1 MQESRDEAAALR
13 TELAASLQD
22 SESAAFQVRKATSS
36 LRQKVAE
43 KHNIALEKDRE
54 LSAATAQLAA
64 ATVVHKQVLAT
75 ALELHSSEKK
85 ALHAELTA
93 THAAAI
99 AATIAQHSDDKL
111 ALANAA
117 DIVSRSHEN
126 LVASHATEI
135 AAARHSL
142 EESSAADAAA
152 LMALHDNEMER
163 AQTSHATELSMVT
176 ETHSFDLASL
186 QNEFTESERRRTEGL
201 VQLAELRRTV
211 AAQSAA
217 VAALESSAA
226 AAAASTRFNTPYG
239 IDAFIGNDSDADVSL
254 REEWKVQFAAEKE
267 ALLEKQLQIAATE
280 EAALLVTFKT
290 DEAAMAASH
299 ARALELQASVFE
311 EAHTDTLTK
320 QLREAAGAAATRAA
334 AIDATMATLRA
345 ELAEARAAA
354 SLESDRTTSGGLA
367 DILNRG
373 VIDLYGSSADADD
386 VAAPSLSPPA
396 TALTLSDV
404 AAAPTAAAA
413 LAAARKL
420 VLHTATLS
428 IDDDDLGRD
437 DEEYPAPPPA
447 APQTREPLTLERAG
461 ESDDDDTKTE
471 PRQPFLERVLLAA
484 GMSPLSRI
492 QQVFFLFHCI
502 I

>member
-1 MQESRDEAAALR
+1 MTNYCTNIILLLLLLLFHSLLSYYNYVLQESRDEAAALR

-22 SESAAFQVRKATSS
+22 SESVAFQIKEATSS

-43 KHNIALEKDRE
+43 NHNIALEKDHE
-54 LSAATAQLAA
+54 LSAATAQLAT
-64 ATVVHKQVLAT
+64 ATVVHKQLLAT

-111 ALANAA
+111 ALANSA
-117 DIVSRSHEN
+117 DIVSRSREK

-163 AQTSHATELSMVT
+163 AQASHATELSMVA

-186 QNEFTESERRRTEGL
+186 QKEFTESERRRTEGL

-217 VAALESSAA
+217 VAALESPAA
-226 AAAASTRFNTPYG
+226 AAETNDEV
-239 IDAFIGNDSDADVSL
+239 IDEKEKEIISL

-280 EAALLVTFKT
+280 EAALLVTFKV
-290 DEAAMAASH
+290 EQAAMAASH
-299 ARALELQASVFE
+299 ARALEQQASVFE
-311 EAHTDTLTK
+311 EAHADTLTK
-320 QLREAAGAAATRAA
+320 ELREAAGAAATRAA
-334 AIDATMATLRA
+334 ATDATITTLRA

-354 SLESDRTTSGGLA
+354 SLSANATGRAIALSLESDRTTSGGLA

-373 VIDLYGSSADADD
+373 VIDLYGSGADAD
-386 VAAPSLSPPA
+386 VAVPALSPPA

-420 VLHTATLS
+420 TLHTG
-428 IDDDDLGRD
+428 I
-437 DEEYPAPPPA
+437 Y
-447 APQTREPLTLERAG
+447 
-461 ESDDDDTKTE
+461 
-471 PRQPFLERVLLAA
+471 
-484 GMSPLSRI
+484 
-492 QQVFFLFHCI
+492 LFHWI
-502 I
+502 V

>member
-22 SESAAFQVRKATSS
+22 SESAAFQVREATSS

-43 KHNIALEKDRE
+43 KHNIALEKDHE
-54 LSAATAQLAA
+54 LSAATAQLAT
-64 ATVVHKQVLAT
+64 ATVVHKQLLAT

-290 DEAAMAASH
+290 DQAAMAASH

-373 VIDLYGSSADADD
+373 VIDLYGSSADAD

-492 QQVFFLFHCI
+492 QQVFFLFHCFL
-502 I
+502 